1 MRHITRIF
9 ESFDLSAIK
18 SQLEGKVGGNIQ
30 DDKTKITSFEGLE
43 KVFDLIPLELTESAN
58 SPEMNDLVGLLIDKD
73 RIDFLKAYV
82 EKEAKVV
89 NQIANDLK
97 PIFTPK
103 DELNFARSIQAY
115 TTVSQRLL
123 KIHNLMSPAPAK
135 ANESR
140 LVEELNPDEDTKK
153 KMEEIARVS
162 KESLANSYAK
172 IFNIQ
177 TKNIESIP
185 ETGEGADKLESLIE
199 LLSSLGVLSLVK
211 EEAAKK
217 KSRMPKEES
226 LSTKKK
232 KRISV
237 RLLRAIAIS
246 QLPAISNQQIDKP
259 GDYFRLFKSLESQN
273 PAWMDLSIEKYVF
286 GGNAKEVSDF
296 NATARGTE
304 SATEENQIN
313 YLRANRSWILSYIKS
328 DKDGTLTDKE
338 ENNYVSQ
345 LETTCTEKEK
355 EIKNYY
361 LSRDFNISNVSGI
374 QIKPEIKLPLYSKV
388 RLAVS
393 ESDRLKES
401 PLRNI
406 VGGALAIVGGLF
418 SRIEDKV
425 DSGALAASKARNE
438 AIFKGISAIA
448 KGTVTLVGGKQAGR
462 DYEAGLEKISSKL
475 NPERITLSQDER
487 KGRVKEDMIATTDA
501 TGYAP
506 VNPEAP
512 GQFMQ
517 TPNSMAGTM
526 DTFSLLGP
534 GKKSEAKKKSKT
546 AGSKVLT
553 FADFI
558 DSKSKVD

>member
-43 KVFDLIPLELTESAN
+43 KAFDLIPLELTESAN

-177 TKNIESIP
+177 AKNIESIP

-273 PAWMDLSIEKYVF
+273 PAWMDLSLEKYVF

>member
-177 TKNIESIP
+177 AKNIESIP

>member
-177 TKNIESIP
+177 AKNIESIP

-546 AGSKVLT
+546 AGAKVLT

>member
-462 DYEAGLEKISSKL
+462 DYETGLEKISSKL

>member
-1 MRHITRIF
+1 
-9 ESFDLSAIK
+9 
-18 SQLEGKVGGNIQ
+18 
-30 DDKTKITSFEGLE
+30 
-43 KVFDLIPLELTESAN
+43 
-58 SPEMNDLVGLLIDKD
+58 MNDLVGLLIDKD

-177 TKNIESIP
+177 AKNIESIP

-273 PAWMDLSIEKYVF
+273 PAWMDLSLEKYVF

>member
-9 ESFDLSAIK
+9 ESFDFSAIK
-18 SQLEGKVGGNIQ
+18 SQLEGKVGGDLQ
-30 DDKTKITSFEGLE
+30 DAKAKNTAFEGLE
-43 KVFDLIPLELTESAN
+43 KALELIPLDVTETKN
-58 SPEMNDLVGLLIDKD
+58 VPEINDVIGLLIDKD
-73 RIDFLKAYV
+73 RIDFLKAYA
-82 EKEAKVV
+82 EKEANVI
-89 NQIANDLK
+89 NQIAADLK
-97 PIFTPK
+97 PIVTPK
-103 DELNFARSIQAY
+103 DELNFARSMQAY
-115 TTVSQRLL
+115 ATVSQRLL
-123 KIHNLMSPAPAK
+123 KIHNLMTIEPAK
-135 ANESR
+135 VSESR
-140 LVEELNPDEDTKK
+140 LFEDINPDENTKK
-153 KMEEIARVS
+153 KMEEIANVS

-177 TKNIESIP
+177 AKNIESIP
-185 ETGEGADKLESLIE
+185 ETSDGADKLENLLE
-199 LLSSLGVLSLVK
+199 LLNSLGILSLVK
-211 EEAAKK
+211 DEATKK
-217 KSRMPKEES
+217 RSRMPKEENI
-226 LSTKKK
+226 STKKK
-232 KRISV
+232 KRIIV
-237 RLLRAIAIS
+237 RLLRAVAIS
-246 QLPAISNQQIDKP
+246 QLPAISNGQIDGA

-273 PAWMDLSIEKYVF
+273 SAWMDLSIEKYVF
-286 GGNAKEVSDF
+286 GGNTKEIAEF
-296 NATARGTE
+296 NAAARNAE
-304 SATEENQIN
+304 NASEENQIN

-338 ENNYVSQ
+338 ETNYVSQ

-388 RLAVS
+388 KLAVS
-393 ESDRLKES
+393 EKDRLKES

-438 AIFKGISAIA
+438 AIFKGINAIV
-448 KGTVTLVGGKQAGR
+448 KGSVTLVGGKQAGR
-462 DYEAGLEKISSKL
+462 DYEAGVEKIGSKL
-475 NPERITLSQDER
+475 SPERITLSQDER
-487 KGRVKEDMIATTDA
+487 KGRVKEDMIAATDA

-534 GKKSEAKKKSKT
+534 GKKTGPKKKSKT

-558 DSKSKVD
+558 HSKSKVD